1 VLEAELAEE
10 IERLRRRVDFD
21 AVAIDLS
28 RKACQ
33 LVDHESA
40 DPFAPQLASDEQV
53 IDENCVGGD
62 LHCQHRHEIADELPD
77 QPERGGVSGSCIR
90 CKEFANRLRV
100 AALERAD
107 EEPLTSHATLIVACG
122 YSISMDIDMNQ
133 IILDIQP
140 PRRTL
145 RAGQHSPK
153 KQREGVTTTMDVQQ
167 AIAEFLQHGQAV
179 RNLSDRTLRAYQS
192 DLTQFHVQISE
203 VPTTEI
209 TPEHLET
216 YLEKLGDSP
225 YRDTSIRRKVAAL
238 KVFFRF
244 LEERGIV
251 NESPARRLK
260 IKHPIENRVPTVLS
274 TREIRSLLAAPKQQ
288 ISELATMRDHS
299 AGGRNRYFCAVRDSV
314 ILELLFSTGI
324 RIGELVALNLADASL
339 DKREI
344 QITGRGT
351 RGRIVPLSQEV
362 IDGLVSYLE
371 LRGERITE
379 NGALFVGRSGTRL
392 TIYSIE
398 NIFKKHV
405 RLADIKRHIT
415 PHSLRHTMAAMLV
428 SSGTDIRAVQE
439 ILGHA
444 SILSTQVYTKLSI
457 QKGRRATAAVP
468 ARVFT
473 DVGSAKLAIK
483 KR

>member
-1 VLEAELAEE
+1 
-10 IERLRRRVDFD
+10 
-21 AVAIDLS
+21 
-28 RKACQ
+28 
-33 LVDHESA
+33 
-40 DPFAPQLASDEQV
+40 
-53 IDENCVGGD
+53 
-62 LHCQHRHEIADELPD
+62 
-77 QPERGGVSGSCIR
+77 
-90 CKEFANRLRV
+90 
-100 AALERAD
+100 
-107 EEPLTSHATLIVACG
+107 
-122 YSISMDIDMNQ
+122 
-133 IILDIQP
+133 
-140 PRRTL
+140 
-145 RAGQHSPK
+145 
-153 KQREGVTTTMDVQQ
+153 MDVQQ
-167 AIAEFLQHGQAV
+167 AIAEFLQHGHDE
-179 RNLSDRTLRAYQS
+179 RNLSDRTIRAYQS
-192 DLTQFHVQISE
+192 DLAQFHVHMSD
-203 VPTTEI
+203 TETAAI

-216 YLEKLGDSP
+216 YLVKLGDGP

-260 IKHPIENRVPTVLS
+260 IKRPVESRVPTVLS
-274 TREIRSLLAAPKQQ
+274 SREIRALLTAPKQQ
-288 ISELATMRDHS
+288 ITEMSAARDHS
-299 AGGRNRYFCAVRDSV
+299 AGGRNRYFCAVRDNV

-324 RIGELVALNLADASL
+324 RIGELVALNLTDVEL
-339 DKREI
+339 EKREI

-351 RGRIVPLSQEV
+351 RGRIVPLSADV
-362 IDGLVSYLE
+362 ITGLVTYLE
-371 LRGERITE
+371 LRGDRIGD

-444 SILSTQVYTKLSI
+444 SILSTQVYTKLPI
-457 QKGRRATAAVP
+457 HRGRRSSPAVP
-468 ARVFT
+468 PGVFT
-473 DVGSAKLAIK
+473 DAGSAKLAIK